1 MNIEDLKE
9 RRDGIRAELRKAEKM
24 EEHVSNAWS
33 EMVRVLD
40 EDDPLWDELDDLVFY
55 LRDAQTMLYRY
66 LNKTRKEYSAQRK
79 IEKGA

>member
-1 MNIEDLKE
+1 MKMEDLRE

-24 EEHVSNAWS
+24 EEHARNAWS

-55 LRDAQTMLYRY
+55 LRDAQTLLYGY
-66 LNKTRKEYSAQRK
+66 LKKTRKEYSAQRK
-79 IEKGA
+79 VEKRA